1 MGEEMLSRLIQQI
14 SPTNLNK
21 KLPQNVARAIKEM
34 YIKYHKN
41 TGKGVTYVTERAFL
55 REQNI

>member
-1 MGEEMLSRLIQQI
+1 MLRRLIQQI